1 MRDYRITSSRLCL
14 RIARVAAV
22 TLLLAALLL
31 ASGCDLLR
39 PYYRFAR
46 QKPEQLADGWEVSS
60 LAAEAIHA
68 AAIAQLE
75 AQIEDGAYGY
85 VHSCLVVKNG
95 KLVYEKYFSGQRRDL
110 LHRLYSVTKSFTS
123 ALVGIALEQGHIGSV
138 QETAVSYFPEYVD
151 RDWDERKNAIT
162 LQNLLTM
169 ASGLQYDE
177 GSYPYGDSR
186 NSYTQMTS
194 AKDWMEWTLDQP
206 LVAEP
211 GSRFAYSSGNTHL
224 FAGILFKTTGLHA
237 DEFAEE
243 YLFAPLGIDQY
254 FWYAGDAFPTVSGAH
269 GGLKLRPRDMAKF
282 GYMYLNGGRWKG
294 VQVVPEEW
302 VAESFAPRIQSWGD
316 WQYGYQ
322 WWIRTDR
329 ISGQEVSSFA
339 ARGYGDQY
347 ITLVPSLDMVVVI
360 TGGNEGLSYPVE
372 SVVRTIVQAALS
384 GGRTSRAVQ
393 GAGWIALVPIGREDT
408 GLQRVGPLG

>member
-1 MRDYRITSSRLCL
+1 MRDYRIMSTRFCL
-14 RIARVAAV
+14 RMARVAAV
-22 TLLLAALLL
+22 MLLLAALLL
-31 ASGCDLLR
+31 TSGCDLLGSQDR
-39 PYYRFAR
+39 LAR
-46 QKPEQLADGWEVSS
+46 QMPEQLDDGWEVSS
-60 LAAEAIHA
+60 LAAEGIDA

-75 AQIEDGAYGY
+75 VQIEDGALGY

-95 KLVYEKYFSGQRRDL
+95 KLVYEKYFRGQRKDM

-123 ALVGIALEQGHIGSV
+123 ALVGIAMHQGHIGDV

-151 RDWDERKNAIT
+151 EDWDQRKNAIT
-162 LQNLLTM
+162 LQHLLSM
-169 ASGLQYDE
+169 ASGLEYDE

-211 GSRFAYSSGNTHL
+211 GTRFAYSSGNTHL

-243 YLFAPLGIDQY
+243 YLFAPLGIDEY

-282 GYMYLNGGRWKG
+282 GYTYLNGGRWKG

-302 VAESFAPRIQSWGD
+302 VAESCVPRIQSWGD

-329 ISGQEVSSFA
+329 ISGQEVHSFA

-347 ITLVPSLDMVVVI
+347 ITVVPSLDMVVVI
-360 TGGNEGLSYPVE
+360 TGGNEGRSYPVE
-372 SVVRTIVQAALS
+372 SAVRTIVRAALS
-384 GGRTSRAVQ
+384 GGKTSRPVQ
-393 GAGWIALVPIGREDT
+393 DAGWIALVPT
-408 GLQRVGPLG
+408 GGEGIALQGVVPIE